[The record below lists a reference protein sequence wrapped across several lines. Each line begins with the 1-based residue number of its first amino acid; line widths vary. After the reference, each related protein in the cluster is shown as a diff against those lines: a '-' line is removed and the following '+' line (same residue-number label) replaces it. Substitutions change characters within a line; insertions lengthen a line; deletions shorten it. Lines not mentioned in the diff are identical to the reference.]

1 MSHSSIPTSAKSD
14 LPEQQS
20 SPHSENAEV
29 LAHPSAADFLTV
41 LREALA
47 DETRSPEA
55 IFRALADAACTLTG
69 AGGTALALRTYGS
82 IVCRARSGEMAPPI
96 GSALNIDSGI
106 SGECIR
112 TSELLRCDDAAADA
126 RVEPEVCRLLGIRS
140 IVVVPVRGPKEVIGI
155 LEAFSAETY
164 AFGDERIRI
173 LESLA
178 AIAEAAYARQ
188 FKAPDSSA
196 IAAAVGPKHAP
207 PAEPAAVFFTAV
219 DDQPVKSKRHYWILS
234 GALAMLLIASAVVWR
249 TWHEPAAESSSAAA
263 IVRAGTTAGEASGAL
278 ESKALASKPSASI
291 TNHPADRSHA
301 KVPLQNAAKVEA
313 ADDAGT
319 VRSASSLPGIISAP
333 FTTRGSARPSSSSDS
348 GAPVDPPTVVLASAN
363 NNDPKLTDLASTAAP
378 LPAMDLRVSQG
389 VVEAKVI
396 SKVDPVYPR
405 DALSEKISGTVTIEA
420 TISERG
426 TVDDAKVL
434 RGEPALA
441 AAALAAVR
449 QWRYSPCLLDNKPVA
464 VQKTITVIFK
474 AQ

>member
-1 MSHSSIPTSAKSD
+1 MSHSSIPTPAGSN
-14 LPEQQS
+14 LPDRQS
-20 SPHSENAEV
+20 SLRLKNAG
-29 LAHPSAADFLTV
+29 LLTQASAADFLTV

-47 DETRSPEA
+47 DENRSAEA
-55 IFRALADAACTLTG
+55 IFRAIADAACVLTA
-69 AGGTALALRTYGS
+69 AGGTALALRSNGA
-82 IVCRARSGEMAPPI
+82 IVCRARSGEMAPPL

-112 TSELLRCDDAAADA
+112 TSRLLRCDDAEADA

-140 IVVVPVRGPKEVIGI
+140 IVVVPVRGRNEVVGV
-155 LEAFSAETY
+155 LEAFSAETF
-164 AFGDERIRI
+164 AFGDERIHI

-178 AIAEAAYARQ
+178 ETAEAAYARQ
-188 FKAPDSSA
+188 FNATDSA
-196 IAAAVGPKHAP
+196 VIAAADAPKSISPVAAP
-207 PAEPAAVFFTAV
+207 ALLPTAI
-219 DDQPVKSKRHYWILS
+219 DDQSAKHKHHYWILI
-234 GALAMLLIASAVVWR
+234 GALAMLLVASGVVWR
-249 TWHEPAAESSSAAA
+249 TWHEPAAENSATSAVA
-263 IVRAGTTAGEASGAL
+263 RAGAVSGETSRAV
-278 ESKALASKPSASI
+278 ESKALPSKPSASV
-291 TNHPADRSHA
+291 TNHPPDRSHG
-301 KVPLQNAAKVEA
+301 KVLLQNAAKVEA
-313 ADDAGT
+313 TEDSGT
-319 VRSASSLPGIISAP
+319 VRSASNSPATIASP
-333 FTTRGSARPSSSSDS
+333 VTSRGSTRSSGDS
-348 GAPVDPPTVVLASAN
+348 GAAVDPPTVVLASTDH
-363 NNDPKLTDLASTAAP
+363 NDAKLADLASTAAP

-449 QWRYSPCLLDNKPVA
+449 QWRYNPCLLDNKPVA

>member
-1 MSHSSIPTSAKSD
+1 MSHSSIPTSAGSNP
-14 LPEQQS
+14 PERQS
-20 SPHSENAEV
+20 SLHPRNAG
-29 LAHPSAADFLTV
+29 LLTQASAADFLTV

-47 DETRSPEA
+47 DESRSAEA
-55 IFRALADAACTLTG
+55 IFRALADAACVLTA
-69 AGGTALALRTYGS
+69 AGGTALALSTNGT
-82 IVCRARSGEMAPPI
+82 IVCRARSGEMAPPL

-112 TSELLRCDDAAADA
+112 TSRLLRCDDAEADA

-140 IVVVPVRGPKEVIGI
+140 IVVVPVRGPKQVIGI

-164 AFGDERIRI
+164 AFGDERIHI

-188 FKAPDSSA
+188 FNVTDSA
-196 IAAAVGPKHAP
+196 VIAAAFEPRRIS
-207 PAEPAAVFFTAV
+207 PAAAPAVLPTAI
-219 DDQPVKSKRHYWILS
+219 DDQPVKHRRHYWILS
-234 GALAMLLIASAVVWR
+234 GAMAMLLIASAVVWR
-249 TWHEPAAESSSAAA
+249 TWHEPAAENSSTAA
-263 IVRAGTTAGEASGAL
+263 IARAGTVSGETSRAV
-278 ESKALASKPSASI
+278 ESKGLPSKPSASV
-291 TNHPADRSHA
+291 TNHPPDRSHT
-301 KVPLQNAAKVEA
+301 KELLQNAAKVEA
-313 ADDAGT
+313 ADDAG
-319 VRSASSLPGIISAP
+319 V
-333 FTTRGSARPSSSSDS
+333 ARPASNSPATITSPVTSRGPTRPSGDS
-348 GAPVDPPTVVLASAN
+348 GAAVDPPTVVLASAN
-363 NNDPKLTDLASTAAP
+363 NNDAKLADLASTAPP

-389 VVEAKVI
+389 VVEAKIV
-396 SKVDPVYPR
+396 SKVDPIYPR

-426 TVDDAKVL
+426 TVDEAKVL

-441 AAALAAVR
+441 AAALNAVR